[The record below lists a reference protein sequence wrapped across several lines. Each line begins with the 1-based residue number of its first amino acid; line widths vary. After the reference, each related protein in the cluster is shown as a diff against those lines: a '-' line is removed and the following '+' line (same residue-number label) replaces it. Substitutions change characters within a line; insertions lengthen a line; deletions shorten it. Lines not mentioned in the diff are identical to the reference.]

1 MFLSSDRSKKCLIIY
16 TFRKKSETFYLVLS
30 CMTVSLYSLCLLQSF
45 YSDRLQ
51 PSVLAYCLANIY
63 KTGAQTYSSLN
74 QSGPFSIL
82 WSWKCFADF
91 FLMIQLYFFLSN
103 AIYPLKSYLSLSFLD
118 KPFMIQPVNAL
129 LHRACH
135 YLFLHSNVYKQNK
148 MLIVLIIHYL

>member
-1 MFLSSDRSKKCLIIY
+1 MLLSSDRSKKCLIFY
-16 TFRKKSETFYLVLS
+16 NFRKKSKTFYLVLS
-30 CMTVSLYSLCLLQSF
+30 CMTVSLYSRCLLQSF
-45 YSDRLQ
+45 YSDWFQ

-103 AIYPLKSYLSLSFLD
+103 AIYPLKSYLSFSFLD

-135 YLFLHSNVYKQNK
+135 YLFLHSNVY
-148 MLIVLIIHYL
+148 